1 MINAANPDAHPLLP
15 ATPVGLPVET
25 YLSLSDAARAVYN
38 ALFDYCT
45 YAADPQYRTLHAF
58 RNRIARIECSVER
71 DILIAYFNS
80 DPAIHDHNATV
91 PAWQYFEDPY

>member
-1 MINAANPDAHPLLP
+1 MTSARIGLTYDQIDALS
-15 ATPVGLPVET
+15 ET
-25 YLSLSDAARAVYN
+25 ARQLYN
-38 ALFDYCT
+38 NIFDYCT